1 MVKVL
6 FGPAGFGGSYDKGIP
21 VIAKAGLDCVEVEF
35 VYGVKMSNETA
46 KKVSEF
52 AEKNKINITSVHAPY
67 YINLSSDESQKRG
80 ASRTRIL
87 QAAERAHY
95 LKAKY
100 VVFHAGYYGN
110 LSKEETY
117 KIIKEQIGKIQS
129 EIKAKKFNVVL
140 APETTGKASQFGDL
154 DELLK
159 LKKETGCHLCVDFAH
174 LKARYNGKRDY
185 KEIFDKLRKN
195 NVKEIHSHF
204 SGINYTAKGERNHII
219 TPEAEIKEL
228 LSWIKKYKIDTTIIN
243 ESPEP
248 IEDSVKSKKLWGI
261 VS

>member
-100 VVFHAGYYGN
+100 VVFMQV
-110 LSKEETY
+110 
-117 KIIKEQIGKIQS
+117 I
-129 EIKAKKFNVVL
+129 
-140 APETTGKASQFGDL
+140 
-154 DELLK
+154 
-159 LKKETGCHLCVDFAH
+159 
-174 LKARYNGKRDY
+174 
-185 KEIFDKLRKN
+185 
-195 NVKEIHSHF
+195 
-204 SGINYTAKGERNHII
+204 TAIYQK
-219 TPEAEIKEL
+219 
-228 LSWIKKYKIDTTIIN
+228 
-243 ESPEP
+243 
-248 IEDSVKSKKLWGI
+248 KKLTK
-261 VS
+261 

>member
-1 MVKVL
+1 
-6 FGPAGFGGSYDKGIP
+6 
-21 VIAKAGLDCVEVEF
+21 
-35 VYGVKMSNETA
+35 
-46 KKVSEF
+46 
-52 AEKNKINITSVHAPY
+52 
-67 YINLSSDESQKRG
+67 
-80 ASRTRIL
+80 
-87 QAAERAHY
+87 
-95 LKAKY
+95 
-100 VVFHAGYYGN
+100 
-110 LSKEETY
+110 
-117 KIIKEQIGKIQS
+117 
-129 EIKAKKFNVVL
+129 
-140 APETTGKASQFGDL
+140 
-154 DELLK
+154 
-159 LKKETGCHLCVDFAH
+159 